1 MQRPRSK
8 QILITFHK
16 KVIGKSRW
24 DRVSRGE
31 RIRDEVGDVVR
42 AQIVLAL
49 HILVTDFHIIQVA
62 MEKPLSILK
71 LGAERWSTK
80 I

>member
-16 KVIGKSRW
+16 KVIGKSHW
-24 DRVSRGE
+24 DRVNIDE
-31 RIRDEVGDVVR
+31 RVRDEVGDVVR

-49 HILVTDFHIIQVA
+49 HILVRDFYIIQVA
-62 MEKPLSILK
+62 MEKPLRILK